1 MEKLSKKNHTFWSA
15 ACKVLSL
22 KPNYQLTSA
31 EQNSFKKLLNNVP
44 TCHHMCIPSE
54 PNEEPEYQAF
64 NIWMFGQLLHI
75 TIRPEYKSI
84 HASAIDCH
92 DALLNLLQ
100 ENNVKIFEC
109 ILKCY
114 LLALEDLISTN
125 ADLKQNKPVFKQ
137 CDWFK
142 SDPVPSLSNVIQF
155 KQVLFPLSSQV
166 DVDLLL
172 PFILNNVILPH
183 TDYIQGSTLVNTL
196 YLIVFKTTLLHIT
209 CSVSSSFKLAELL
222 VQMPHSSQTIG
233 LLATSAIK
241 SVILNCSNSK
251 EHRTHCL
258 RLLRTL
264 WLERFDI
271 QTCLDTAYFM
281 LNQDFDCKEQ
291 SELCE
296 LIAQMQEC
304 IPCDDVD
311 LGIRLNLVVSNLNK
325 NHSGLFIVESH
336 LIKQLKELE
345 QSTESQQNEPLILHT
360 SDNIWKKILD
370 LCFQDV
376 LDLNFLE
383 SLTLCMIR
391 VHQSTPHLKLEFF
404 TPAMLTK
411 MYDHVIQSLKSLP
424 NDEKLLRSCQ
434 RICCYLSMFQCSP
447 NCFYICALP
456 FLDLTLCTDVD
467 IKAVQKLYANSLGN
481 FKRDSLKY
489 LALMCPYEVP
499 DLVSCIGKIFNSVPI
514 YELIHYLPL
523 IVYNSTRS
531 ANQTSR
537 EILNQQGKS
546 SSQEGKKL
554 NQQGNLSP
562 QSQKMLS
569 GLFDKLN
576 CSSDNMSEKPHRE
589 YSRMFAKIICAL
601 QTNSAYCSWNSE
613 LRELEIRCKI
623 CDNNETSDAT
633 SQLQVHHG
641 TINPLDTVMR
651 FMESKHVDIRY
662 NGIQCIPTLYNHCST
677 RPCLDHMKTLIC
689 HLYTEPDRSIL
700 HSFRQ
705 HFDKPNP
712 EQYLRNSDKNTLK
725 DMKQTFNEIMEQVNE
740 LCYQSLL
747 DEKREHLQETIVD
760 TLLVWGLV
768 PLEFILLPIVKK
780 LLLFISHPYS
790 AYSTLATAYLDLV
803 ATAHSLSLSALFV
816 RYENILSQI
825 CADHVLLSVMHCKT
839 AADKDV
845 VEAFSFAFGY
855 SKQSFLEEFLHKHL
869 AKYLLPFAVE
879 NEAVLSCV
887 TGLCEISGSSM
898 SAMLQVA
905 FQYVYPHLLLFK
917 KASVE
922 PVCDLVLRE
931 TGLNVKNLICQSYSS
946 IIAYILTYYHKNKRT
961 AQDAILVVKQYDM
974 VYKPSS
980 CQTQEGIAE
989 FLSIRFLGILN
1000 QLESSLVRSDTP
1012 DDIKQNILLS
1022 LTYILPLLG
1031 PRYITPVRLKVLV
1044 TLRTALQLERSFFP
1058 LLVINVW
1065 NAFVRSVDAACLG
1078 PMLSTI
1084 FVSLLPLLSS
1094 YVHEV
1099 SDLFHYIIVT
1109 NEMMISAHI
1118 QELYFLP
1125 YTTEI
1130 ASVHEIVQRYVKT
1143 MESMSL
1149 QSRLELLIKY
1159 VSHETIEVKLHALG
1173 RLHRE
1178 LSTNHSEVRQLMLAS
1193 DSVHSIVLQLLD
1205 VLILGFGERNE
1216 AIRLKCAEC
1225 VGELGAVDPSHRP
1238 NKIIKSDLLK
1248 GTLLDIK
1255 SPEFVVQA
1263 LTILCSG
1270 FQAARHSRTID
1281 AFALAIQNMLSVYN
1295 VTPQA
1300 SLWQRFPE
1308 HTQEVMKPLTTSRY
1322 TMDMNV
1328 PEPNVP
1334 HPIFGSV
1341 KGNTHEQWTYSWITR
1356 LIGFIG
1362 DESAKNIFTH
1372 CKGSMRNDPTT
1383 LQFFLPYML
1392 LHAIISSDQNIP
1404 MIHEEIQAV
1413 MNGANNLAPGVTS
1426 SYRQIHAEQ
1435 SEHPALCSTSS
1446 DSILCMKTVFSLID
1460 YLYKWLRDNAIIK
1473 NKTEVLSKQCATLAG
1488 FLNAMDQL
1496 SLARQAL
1503 QCKEYSRALLCLE
1516 QHMKQSSETSQA
1528 ELPLFGEIY
1537 AHLNDTDALQGIV
1550 SLHEGE
1556 PTPEEMILV
1565 HEATGQ
1571 HQDAAACYDKL
1582 AQKSGHNPFCRRTV
1596 QCYLAINQPFTALQ
1610 IARGFTA
1617 SDTCSE
1623 SLLSEES
1630 EAMLNLMNFDALE
1643 NLLGNSE
1650 AGNIKNWGVGIG
1662 KATLHLRDRNLDLVK
1677 QEVSELRRLL
1687 TDSLFTSTGYREGY
1701 EYIVKLHMLSE
1712 FEKLATLTIESVSR
1726 DVLTPSQ
1733 LSSEFS
1739 DLISNFDQR
1748 LMLMQPQGRVIEPV
1762 LCLRRVSLTVAQQLF
1777 ADKACLS
1784 DLFNQA
1790 IGNCWLKSI
1799 EIARKASNFQQAYS
1813 NILAVDEKFRPKKLF
1828 IEKARLLWDKME
1840 QVRALDTLTKGLD
1853 MHFPDMEQVKTA
1865 CMEDRRTCA
1874 EAKLLVATYN
1884 DEMVNVDMDLN
1895 LKNYRYAVL
1904 IWNRWEK
1911 SIVYLAQY
1919 QDRLLNAM
1927 EQNEFYTN
1935 HLEFFSQTVMYF
1947 GKSLS
1952 YGTEY
1957 IYQSMPRMISLWLD
1971 FGAQLSKDAKT
1982 GGQRPGLFIAER
1994 TETLAKVTRTIEN
2007 FISKLPTYM
2016 FFSAFSQIVS
2026 RICHPHDE
2034 CFRLLRSII
2043 VKCILEYPNHALWMF
2058 MSLHK
2063 SPYQLR
2069 LNRFNNDARLKPAA
2083 EFIGK
2088 FQKLVEYLSHLC
2100 NMASPKTASTSL
2112 RSLNKALVRLLTE
2125 GAFSDIM
2132 IPIQRLRTLSL
2143 PSSLDQDR
2151 QHNPFSQDLVYFQGV
2166 EDHDDLRQDFRL
2178 MEFNSIVN
2186 MYLKRDPD
2194 ARDRSLN
2201 IRTYSV
2207 VPLIDDCGLL
2217 EMVPHLTTL
2226 RQAIMTA
2233 YVAINKVPLLKDLR
2247 KYFCDKSEPIEKKR
2261 SMFLNHL
2268 VPAHPPVLRDWFL
2281 REFPSPSLWYLAR
2294 TAYIRTC
2301 AVMSIVGY
2309 ILGLGDRHG
2318 ENILLDSTTG
2328 DLIHVDFN
2336 CLFNKGEQ
2344 FDFPERVPFRLTH
2357 NMADAMGRGGGEG
2370 GFLYS
2375 CTITNRV
2382 LRLHKEQLLAGA
2394 SRGTKTRR

>member
-1 MEKLSKKNHTFWSA
+1 
-15 ACKVLSL
+15 
-22 KPNYQLTSA
+22 
-31 EQNSFKKLLNNVP
+31 
-44 TCHHMCIPSE
+44 
-54 PNEEPEYQAF
+54 
-64 NIWMFGQLLHI
+64 
-75 TIRPEYKSI
+75 
-84 HASAIDCH
+84 
-92 DALLNLLQ
+92 
-100 ENNVKIFEC
+100 
-109 ILKCY
+109 
-114 LLALEDLISTN
+114 
-125 ADLKQNKPVFKQ
+125 
-137 CDWFK
+137 
-142 SDPVPSLSNVIQF
+142 
-155 KQVLFPLSSQV
+155 
-166 DVDLLL
+166 
-172 PFILNNVILPH
+172 
-183 TDYIQGSTLVNTL
+183 
-196 YLIVFKTTLLHIT
+196 
-209 CSVSSSFKLAELL
+209 
-222 VQMPHSSQTIG
+222 
-233 LLATSAIK
+233 
-241 SVILNCSNSK
+241 
-251 EHRTHCL
+251 
-258 RLLRTL
+258 
-264 WLERFDI
+264 
-271 QTCLDTAYFM
+271 
-281 LNQDFDCKEQ
+281 
-291 SELCE
+291 
-296 LIAQMQEC
+296 MQ
-304 IPCDDVD
+304 
-311 LGIRLNLVVSNLNK
+311 
-325 NHSGLFIVESH
+325 SGLCIVESH
-336 LIKQLKELE
+336 LIKKLKELE

-370 LCFQDV
+370 LCFQEV
-376 LDLNFLE
+376 MDLNFLE

-434 RICCYLSMFQCSP
+434 RICCYLCMFQCSP

-514 YELIHYLPL
+514 SELIPYLPL
-523 IVYNSTRS
+523 IVYNSTKS

-613 LRELEIRCKI
+613 LKEFEIRCKI

-705 HFDKPNP
+705 HFDKFAFLGFKRELDRPNP

-790 AYSTLATAYLDLV
+790 SGLCIVESHLIKQLKELEQSTESQQNKPLILHTSDNIWKKILDLCFQDVLDLNFLESLTLCMIRIPHFLNLNKIAMEKLSKKNHTFWSAACKVLSLKPNYQLTLAEQN
-803 ATAHSLSLSALFV
+803 S
-816 RYENILSQI
+816 
-825 CADHVLLSVMHCKT
+825 
-839 AADKDV
+839 
-845 VEAFSFAFGY
+845 
-855 SKQSFLEEFLHKHL
+855 
-869 AKYLLPFAVE
+869 
-879 NEAVLSCV
+879 
-887 TGLCEISGSSM
+887 
-898 SAMLQVA
+898 
-905 FQYVYPHLLLFK
+905 FK
-917 KASVE
+917 KLLNNVPTCHHMCIPSE
-922 PVCDLVLRE
+922 PNEEPEYQGKFL
-931 TGLNVKNLICQSYSS
+931 K
-946 IIAYILTYYHKNKRT
+946 
-961 AQDAILVVKQYDM
+961 

-1362 DESAKNIFTH
+1362 DESAKNIFNHNIPDQVPLEFILLPIVKKLLLFISHPYSAYSTLATAYLDLVATAHSLSLSALFVRYENILSQICADHVLLSVMH
-1372 CKGSMRNDPTT
+1372 CKTAADKDVVEAFSFAFGYSKQSFLEEFLHKHLDVVEAFSFAFGYSKQSFLEEFLHKHLAKYLLPFAVENEAVLSCVTGLCEISGSSMSAMLQTGLNVKNLICQSYSSIIAYILTYYHKNKRTAQDAILVVKQYDMVYKPSSCQTQEGIAEFLSIRFLGILNQLESSLVRSDTPDDIKQNILLSLTYILPLLGPRYITPVRLKVLVT
-1383 LQFFLPYML
+1383 LRTALQLERSFFPLLVINVWNAFVRSVDAACLGPMLSTIFVSLLPLLSSYVHEVSDLFHYIIVTNEMMISAHIQELYFLPYTT
-1392 LHAIISSDQNIP
+1392 
-1404 MIHEEIQAV
+1404 EIA
-1413 MNGANNLAPGVTS
+1413 S
-1426 SYRQIHAEQ
+1426 
-1435 SEHPALCSTSS
+1435 
-1446 DSILCMKTVFSLID
+1446 
-1460 YLYKWLRDNAIIK
+1460 
-1473 NKTEVLSKQCATLAG
+1473 
-1488 FLNAMDQL
+1488 
-1496 SLARQAL
+1496 
-1503 QCKEYSRALLCLE
+1503 
-1516 QHMKQSSETSQA
+1516 
-1528 ELPLFGEIY
+1528 
-1537 AHLNDTDALQGIV
+1537 
-1550 SLHEGE
+1550 
-1556 PTPEEMILV
+1556 V
-1565 HEATGQ
+1565 HEI
-1571 HQDAAACYDKL
+1571 
-1582 AQKSGHNPFCRRTV
+1582 V
-1596 QCYLAINQPFTALQ
+1596 QRYVKTMEMFA
-1610 IARGFTA
+1610 
-1617 SDTCSE
+1617 
-1623 SLLSEES
+1623 
-1630 EAMLNLMNFDALE
+1630 
-1643 NLLGNSE
+1643 
-1650 AGNIKNWGVGIG
+1650 WGVGIG

-1919 QDRLLNAM
+1919 QVRALDTLTKGLDMHFPDM
-1927 EQNEFYTN
+1927 EQVKTACMEDRRTCAEAKLLVATYNDEMVNVDMDLNLKNYRYAVLIWN
-1935 HLEFFSQTVMYF
+1935 RWEKSIVYLAQYQLCFFLVQ
-1947 GKSLS
+1947 
-1952 YGTEY
+1952 
-1957 IYQSMPRMISLWLD
+1957 
-1971 FGAQLSKDAKT
+1971 
-1982 GGQRPGLFIAER
+1982 
-1994 TETLAKVTRTIEN
+1994 VTRTIEN

-2069 LNRFNNDARLKPAA
+2069 LNRFNNVLKDARLKPAA

-2166 EDHDDLRQDFRL
+2166 EDHVHIFSSLKRPKMITFLGSDGNKYPMICKPKDDLRQDFRL

-2201 IRTYSV
+2201 IRTYV
-2207 VPLIDDCGLL
+2207 KVLYPLIDDCGLARDGT
-2217 EMVPHLTTL
+2217 PHLTTTTS
-2226 RQAIMTA
+2226 RPIMDSLCG
-2233 YVAINKVPLLKDLR
+2233 YQQ
-2247 KYFCDKSEPIEKKR
+2247 DKSEPIEKKR

-2382 LRLHKEQLLAGA
+2382 LRLHKEQLLSVLKPFLYDPLVNWQGRGFKGNENAEMTNSEAKIFLENIEGRLQGELVVRDRFGQCSHLSKQVGHQLLL
-2394 SRGTKTRR
+2394 SRGILHQSNHLLYRRWALFMATERLKGKLISVR